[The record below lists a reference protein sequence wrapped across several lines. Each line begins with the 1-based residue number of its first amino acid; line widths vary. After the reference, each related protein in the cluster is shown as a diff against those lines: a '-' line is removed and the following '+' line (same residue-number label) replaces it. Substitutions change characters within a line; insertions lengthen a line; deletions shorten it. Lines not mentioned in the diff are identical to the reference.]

1 MREKIVSRGRP
12 TPKIVNL
19 PNGISFV
26 SIYERISRKQLPRNI
41 RVTRAR
47 KVGPRK
53 HKKQIF
59 VNLAA
64 PDFKKIR
71 SKRRLAGRGV
81 GEKIVKLGIEMGSKA
96 LNSLF
101 GKRLIEKSIDNIPN
115 IFKFGASKI
124 KNKNLKRA
132 LDSKVANM
140 VVEEA
145 QKKVANKYDSLFRK
159 NGRNKQLSDRRCDK
173 KHWGRRS
180 N

>member
-53 HKKQIF
+53 DNRQIL

-64 PDFKKIR
+64 PAFKKIR
-71 SKRRLAGRGV
+71 RKCRQAGRGV
-81 GEKIVKLGIEMGSKA
+81 GDNLAKLGIEMGSKA
-96 LNSLF
+96 LNSSF
-101 GKRLIEKSIDNIPN
+101 DKRLINKGIDNIPN
-115 IFKFGASKI
+115 IFKFGVSKI

-132 LDSKVANM
+132 LDSEVADM

-145 QKKVANKYDSLFRK
+145 QKKVANKCDSLF
-159 NGRNKQLSDRRCDK
+159 K
-173 KHWGRRS
+173 KKWEE
-180 N
+180 